1 VNTVIVGIGSNI
13 DPDHH
18 IDLAIGKLSVFSRV
32 LQVSSLRE
40 TAPVGYAEQPDFV
53 NGAVLVETDQDTGG
67 FTRTLKTIEQ
77 DLGRVKTS
85 NKNGPHTIDLD
96 IVVWNGR
103 VVDDDYY
110 KRDFLRE
117 SVREVGGP

>member
-1 VNTVIVGIGSNI
+1 MNTVIVGIGSNI

-18 IDLAIGKLSVFSRV
+18 IDLAIRKLAEISRV
-32 LQVSSLRE
+32 VKVSSLRV
-40 TAPVGYAEQPDFV
+40 TSPLGYTEQPDFV
-53 NGAVLVETDQDTGG
+53 NGAALIESDQDSET
-67 FTRTLKTIEQ
+67 FTRTLKGIEQ
-77 DLGRVKTS
+77 ELGRVKTA
-85 NKNGPHTIDLD
+85 NKNGPRTIDLD

-117 SVREVGGP
+117 IAREVGGP

>member
-1 VNTVIVGIGSNI
+1 MNTVIVGIGSNI

-18 IDLAIGKLSVFSRV
+18 IDLAIRKLSAVSRV
-32 LQVSSLRE
+32 LQVSSLRV
-40 TAPVGYAEQPDFV
+40 TAPLGYTEQPDFV
-53 NGAVLVETDQDTGG
+53 NGAVLIETDQDTGR

-77 DLGRVKTS
+77 ELGRVKTA
-85 NKNGPHTIDLD
+85 NKNGPRTIDLD

-110 KRDFLRE
+110 QRDFLRD
-117 SVREVGGP
+117 SAREVGGP